1 MVIAPTADLG
11 SLFLSRKGMPPMLS
25 VQQFLTLVN
34 DTLGMIPSGA
44 FVIEGEVAEYKVAQG
59 KWINFYLKDEEAD
72 VRMPCFAT
80 TFKGLPT
87 LTDGMRV
94 RVTGF
99 ATVFARFGKFSL
111 NVETAEPVGEGALQ
125 KAYLALKAKLEKE
138 GVFDVDRKRDLPTFP
153 QRIGIITSRE
163 AAAFGDFLR
172 VIRDRMG
179 GLVIVHADVHVQ
191 GQYAVDEIVAA
202 FKNFNALLKDE
213 RPEVLVLTR
222 GGGSFE
228 ELHAFNDERV
238 VRAVFSSRIPVMVG
252 VGHERDETLC
262 DFVADVRASTPSNAA
277 ERIVPRRED
286 LLQDV
291 EHMVGRM
298 DTRLSR
304 ALLQCKSQVERSIL
318 VFDHAFSGLR
328 EKLTVLSEQLHRS
341 MLSCAERIS
350 AKLVSHV
357 RFLEGVSPVAV
368 LGRGYAIVRGD
379 KGEIVRSASAVA
391 QGDILSVQFA
401 TGSISTEV
409 VQDSSSTGQKR
420 LW

>member
-1 MVIAPTADLG
+1 
-11 SLFLSRKGMPPMLS
+11 MPPLLS

-138 GVFDVDRKRDLPTFP
+138 GVFDADRKRALPVFP
-153 QRIGIITSRE
+153 QRIGIVTSRE

-172 VIRDRMG
+172 VIKDRMG
-179 GLVIVHADVHVQ
+179 GLTLVHADVHVQ

-202 FKNFNALLKDE
+202 FRALNALSKDE
-213 RPEVLVLTR
+213 RPEVIVLTR

-286 LLQDV
+286 LREDV
-291 EHMVGRM
+291 EHMIARM

-304 ALLQCKSQVERSIL
+304 VIVQCKSQVERSVL

-328 EKLTVLSEQLHRS
+328 EKLLVLSEQLHRAIRV
-341 MLSCAERIS
+341 CIERTS
-350 AKLVSHV
+350 ATLTSHV
-357 RFLEGVSPVAV
+357 RFLEGVNPAAV
-368 LGRGYAIVRGD
+368 LARGYAIVRGE
-379 KGEIVRSASAVA
+379 KGQVIRSAAAVA
-391 QGDILSVQFA
+391 QGDVLSVQFGA
-401 TGSISTEV
+401 GTVSAEV

>member
-1 MVIAPTADLG
+1 MEVYG
-11 SLFLSRKGMPPMLS
+11 SWFWNRSMPPLLS

-44 FVIEGEVAEYKVAQG
+44 FLIEGEVAEYKVAQG

-111 NVETAEPVGEGALQ
+111 NIETAEPVGEGALQ
-125 KAYLALKAKLEKE
+125 KAYLALKAKLEAE
-138 GVFDVDRKRDLPTFP
+138 GVFDADRKRALPFFP

-172 VIRDRMG
+172 VLGDRMG
-179 GLVIVHADVHVQ
+179 GVSIVHADVHVQ

-202 FKNFNALLKDE
+202 FQVFNALPKDE

-286 LLQDV
+286 LLQDI
-291 EHMVGRM
+291 EHMIGRM

-304 ALLQCKSQVERSIL
+304 TVLHYTAQIERSIL

-328 EKLTVLSEQLHRS
+328 NKLEALTQELSRSLRS
-341 MLSCAERIS
+341 MLDRVS
-350 AKLVSHV
+350 AAIASST

-368 LGRGYAIVRGD
+368 LARGYALVRASSG
-379 KGEIVRSASAVA
+379 KLVRDTQTVA
-391 QGDILSVQFA
+391 AGDILSVQFSSG
-401 TGSISTEV
+401 TISAEV
-409 VQDSSSTGQKR
+409 LTNSQGKGQKR

>member
-1 MVIAPTADLG
+1 
-11 SLFLSRKGMPPMLS
+11 MPPLLS

-59 KWINFYLKDEEAD
+59 KWINFYLKDEAAD

-138 GVFDVDRKRDLPTFP
+138 GMFESDRKRALPFFP

-172 VIRDRMG
+172 VLGDRMG
-179 GLVIVHADVHVQ
+179 GMMIVHADVHVQ

-202 FKNFNALLKDE
+202 FASFNALPKDE

-238 VRAVFSSRIPVMVG
+238 VRAIFSSKIPVMVG

-277 ERIVPRRED
+277 ERIAPRRED
-286 LLQDV
+286 LLSDV
-291 EHMVGRM
+291 EHMLSRL
-298 DTRLSR
+298 DTRISR
-304 ALLQCKSQVERSIL
+304 MLLQYASQIERSIL
-318 VFDHAFSGLR
+318 VFDHAFSAL
-328 EKLTVLSEQLHRS
+328 
-341 MLSCAERIS
+341 AERLS
-350 AKLVSHV
+350 QFTLRMHTAFAGHVERATSLLVSHA
-357 RFLEGVSPVAV
+357 RFLEGVNPAAV
-368 LGRGYAIVRGD
+368 LARGYAIVRAKGGD
-379 KGEIVRSASAVA
+379 LVRSAQKVAV
-391 QGDILSVQFA
+391 GDVLSVQFA
-401 TGSISTEV
+401 EGTLAAEV
-409 VQDSSSTGQKR
+409 LEDSAGKGQKR

>member
-1 MVIAPTADLG
+1 MEVYG
-11 SLFLSRKGMPPMLS
+11 SWFWSRSMPPLLS

-44 FVIEGEVAEYKVAQG
+44 FLIEGEVAEYKVAQG

-111 NVETAEPVGEGALQ
+111 NIETAEPVGEGALQ
-125 KAYLALKAKLEKE
+125 KAYLALKAKLEAE
-138 GVFDVDRKRDLPTFP
+138 GVFDTDRKRTLPFFP

-172 VIRDRMG
+172 VLGDRMG
-179 GLVIVHADVHVQ
+179 GVSIVHADVHVQ
-191 GQYAVDEIVAA
+191 GQFAVDEIVAA
-202 FKNFNALLKDE
+202 FKVFNALPQEE

-286 LLQDV
+286 LLQDIA
-291 EHMVGRM
+291 HMVGRM
-298 DTRLSR
+298 DTRISR
-304 ALLQCKSQVERSIL
+304 ALLHLTSQIERSIL

-328 EKLTVLSEQLHRS
+328 DQLEGLTQGLHRFVRVLLDRVITAVGS
-341 MLSCAERIS
+341 S
-350 AKLVSHV
+350 A
-357 RFLEGVSPVAV
+357 RFLEAVSPAAV
-368 LGRGYAIVRGD
+368 LARGYALVRREEGTLVRDAHTVAVGD
-379 KGEIVRSASAVA
+379 V
-391 QGDILSVQFA
+391 LSVQFA
-401 TGSISTEV
+401 SGTVSAEV
-409 VQDSSSTGQKR
+409 LADSQRKGQKR

>member
-1 MVIAPTADLG
+1 
-11 SLFLSRKGMPPMLS
+11 MPPMLS

-125 KAYLALKAKLEKE
+125 KAYLALKAKLDKE
-138 GVFDVDRKRDLPTFP
+138 GVFDADRKRDLPAFP
-153 QRIGIITSRE
+153 QRIGIVTSRE

-172 VIRDRMG
+172 VIKDRMG
-179 GLVIVHADVHVQ
+179 GLTLVHADVHVQ

-202 FKNFNALLKDE
+202 FKNFNALPKDE

-238 VRAVFSSRIPVMVG
+238 VRAIFSSRIPVMVG

-277 ERIVPRRED
+277 ERIVPQRED

-291 EHMVGRM
+291 EHMVARM

-304 ALLQCKSQVERSIL
+304 MLVQCKSQVERSIL

-328 EKLTVLSEQLHRS
+328 EKLSVLSEQLHRS
-341 MLSCAERIS
+341 MLSCVERIS

-357 RFLEGVSPVAV
+357 RFLEGVSPTAV
-368 LGRGYAIVRGD
+368 LARGYAIVRGD
-379 KGEIVRSASAVA
+379 KGAIVRSAAAVA

-401 TGSISTEV
+401 TGSVSAEV
-409 VQDSSSTGQKR
+409 VQDSSSIGQKR

>member
-1 MVIAPTADLG
+1 
-11 SLFLSRKGMPPMLS
+11 
-25 VQQFLTLVN
+25 
-34 DTLGMIPSGA
+34 MIPSGA
-44 FVIEGEVAEYKVAQG
+44 FLIEGEVAEYKVAQG
-59 KWINFYLKDEEAD
+59 KWINFYLKDEAAD

-80 TFKGLPT
+80 VFKGLPT

-99 ATVFARFGKFSL
+99 PTVFARFGKFSL

-125 KAYLALKAKLEKE
+125 KAYLALKAKLDAE
-138 GVFDVDRKRDLPTFP
+138 GVFDADRKRELPVFP

-172 VIRDRMG
+172 VLGDRMG
-179 GLVIVHADVHVQ
+179 GITIIHADVHVQ

-202 FKNFNALLKDE
+202 FKVFNSLSKEE

-286 LLQDV
+286 LFQDLD
-291 EHMVGRM
+291 HMIGRM
-298 DTRLSR
+298 DTRISR
-304 ALLQCKSQVERSIL
+304 SLLHLTSQIERSIL

-328 EKLTVLSEQLHRS
+328 DKLEALTQDLHRS
-341 MLSCAERIS
+341 VRIVIDRVTIAITS
-350 AKLVSHV
+350 SS
-357 RFLEGVSPVAV
+357 RFLEVVSPAAV
-368 LGRGYAIVRGD
+368 LSRGYALVRKDQGGIVRD
-379 KGEIVRSASAVA
+379 AQTVAV
-391 QGDILSVQFA
+391 GDILSIQFA
-401 TGSISTEV
+401 SGSVSAEV
-409 VQDSSSTGQKR
+409 LTDPEGRGQKR

>member
-1 MVIAPTADLG
+1 
-11 SLFLSRKGMPPMLS
+11 MPPLLS

-59 KWINFYLKDEEAD
+59 KWINFSLKDESAD

-138 GVFDVDRKRDLPTFP
+138 GVFDVGRKRLLPAFP

-172 VIRDRMG
+172 VLRDRMG
-179 GLVIVHADVHVQ
+179 GVMIVHADVHVQ
-191 GQYAVDEIVAA
+191 GQHAVDEIVAA
-202 FKNFNALLKDE
+202 FSAFNALSTGD

-238 VRAVFSSRIPVMVG
+238 VRAVFSSKIPVMVG

-286 LLQDV
+286 LFQDID
-291 EHMVGRM
+291 HMLSRI

-304 ALLQCKSQVERSIL
+304 MLLHYASQIERSIM

-328 EKLTVLSEQLHRS
+328 EKLEQLSLRVHTS
-341 MLSCAERIS
+341 FLMLLERTQV
-350 AKLVSHV
+350 ALQSHM
-357 RFLEGVSPVAV
+357 RFLEGVNPAAV
-368 LGRGYAIVRGD
+368 LARGFAIVRG
-379 KGEIVRSASAVA
+379 KRGELLRSAQKVAV
-391 QGDILSVQFA
+391 GDVLFVQFA
-401 TGSISTEV
+401 EGTATAEV
-409 VQDSSSTGQKR
+409 IEDSHCAGQKR
-420 LW
+420 LL

>member
-1 MVIAPTADLG
+1 
-11 SLFLSRKGMPPMLS
+11 MPPLLS

-34 DTLGMIPSGA
+34 DTLGMIPCGA
-44 FVIEGEVAEYKVAQG
+44 FMIEGEVAEYKVAQG

-80 TFKGLPT
+80 VFKGLPT

-111 NVETAEPVGEGALQ
+111 NIETAEPVGEGALQ
-125 KAYLALKAKLEKE
+125 KAYLALKAKLEAE
-138 GVFDVDRKRDLPTFP
+138 GVFDGDRKRVLPSFP

-172 VIRDRMG
+172 VLRDRMG
-179 GLVIVHADVHVQ
+179 GLTLIHADVHVQ
-191 GQYAVDEIVAA
+191 GQYAVDEIVEA
-202 FKNFNALLKDE
+202 FRVFNALPKEE

-277 ERIVPRRED
+277 ERIIPRRED
-286 LLQDV
+286 LLQDIA
-291 EHMVGRM
+291 HMTTTM

-304 ALLQCKSQVERSIL
+304 MLMHCKSHIERSIL
-318 VFDHAFSGLR
+318 VFDHAFVGLR
-328 EKLTVLSEQLHRS
+328 ERLDYLRDQLSRSLLVALERTRAILT
-341 MLSCAERIS
+341 
-350 AKLVSHV
+350 SHA
-357 RFLEGVSPVAV
+357 RFLEGVNPTAV
-368 LGRGYAIVRGD
+368 LARGYAIVRGD
-379 KGEIVRSASAVA
+379 KGDLVRTSSVVAV
-391 QGDILSVQFA
+391 GETLSVQFA
-401 TGSISTEV
+401 KDSIRVEV
-409 VQDSSSTGQKR
+409 LEDSRKIGQKR

>member
-1 MVIAPTADLG
+1 
-11 SLFLSRKGMPPMLS
+11 MPPLLS

-59 KWINFYLKDEEAD
+59 KWINFSLKDESAD

-138 GVFDVDRKRDLPTFP
+138 GVFDVERKRTLPVFP

-172 VIRDRMG
+172 VLRDRMG
-179 GLVIVHADVHVQ
+179 GVTIVHADVHVQ
-191 GQYAVDEIVAA
+191 GQYAVDEIVGA
-202 FKNFNALLKDE
+202 FSAFNALPPRD
-213 RPEVLVLTR
+213 RPEALVLTR

-238 VRAVFSSRIPVMVG
+238 VRAVFSSKIPVMVG

-286 LLQDV
+286 LFQDID
-291 EHMVGRM
+291 HMLSRI

-304 ALLQCKSQVERSIL
+304 MFLHYASQIERSIM

-328 EKLTVLSEQLHRS
+328 EKLEQLSVRVHTS
-341 MLSCAERIS
+341 FLMLLERIQ
-350 AKLVSHV
+350 AALQSHV
-357 RFLEGVSPVAV
+357 RFLEGVNPAAV
-368 LGRGYAIVRGD
+368 LARGFAIVRG
-379 KGEIVRSASAVA
+379 KQGELLRSAQKVAV
-391 QGDILSVQFA
+391 GDVLFVQFA
-401 TGSISTEV
+401 EGTAAAEV
-409 VQDSSSTGQKR
+409 IEDSYHTGQKR
-420 LW
+420 LL

>member
-1 MVIAPTADLG
+1 
-11 SLFLSRKGMPPMLS
+11 MPPLLS
-25 VQQFLTLVN
+25 VQQFITLVN

-59 KWINFYLKDEEAD
+59 KWINFSLKDEEAD
-72 VRMPCFAT
+72 VRVPCFAT

-111 NVETAEPVGEGALQ
+111 NIETAEPVGEGALQ
-125 KAYLALKAKLEKE
+125 KAYLALKEKLEKE
-138 GVFDVDRKRDLPTFP
+138 GVFDADRKRLLPVFP

-172 VIRDRMG
+172 VTRDRMG
-179 GLVIVHADVHVQ
+179 GLTIVHADVHVQ
-191 GQYAVDEIVAA
+191 GQYAIDEIVAA
-202 FKNFNALLKDE
+202 FAAFNALSKDE

-277 ERIVPRRED
+277 ERLTPRRED
-286 LLQDV
+286 LLDDV
-291 EHMVGRM
+291 DHMATSM

-304 ALLQCKSQVERSIL
+304 ILLQCTSQVERSIL
-318 VFDHAFSGLR
+318 VFDHAFGGLQ
-328 EKLTVLSEQLHRS
+328 EKLSTSCEQLHRS
-341 MLSCAERIS
+341 MLMCKQRFSEQ
-350 AKLVSHV
+350 VTSHL
-357 RFLEGVSPVAV
+357 RFLEGVSPTAV
-368 LGRGYAIVRGD
+368 LARGYAIVRNEQGAV
-379 KGEIVRSASAVA
+379 IRSAAAVA
-391 QGDILSVQFA
+391 QNDLLSIQFA
-401 TGSISTEV
+401 AGVLHAEAIPE
-409 VQDSSSTGQKR
+409 GKAPRQKR
-420 LW
+420 LL

>member
-1 MVIAPTADLG
+1 
-11 SLFLSRKGMPPMLS
+11 MPPLLS

-125 KAYLALKAKLEKE
+125 KAYLALKTKLEAE
-138 GVFDVDRKRDLPTFP
+138 GVFDANRKRTLPLFP
-153 QRIGIITSRE
+153 QHVGIITSRE

-172 VIRDRMG
+172 VFGDRMG
-179 GLVIVHADVHVQ
+179 GVTITHADVHVQ

-202 FKNFNALLKDE
+202 FTAFNALPKDE

-238 VRAVFSSRIPVMVG
+238 VRAIFSSRIPVMVG

-277 ERIVPRRED
+277 ERMVPRKEE

-291 EHMVGRM
+291 EQMLGRM
-298 DTRLSR
+298 DMRLSR
-304 ALLQCKSQVERSIL
+304 VLLHYTSQVERSIL
-318 VFDHAFSGLR
+318 VFDHAFLGLR
-328 EKLTVLSEQLHRS
+328 DKLEMLCQGMHRS
-341 MLSCAERIS
+341 LQALIDRAS
-350 AKLVSHV
+350 ASLVSYA
-357 RFLEGVSPVAV
+357 RFLEGVSPTAV
-368 LGRGYAIVRGD
+368 LARGYAIVRTQQ
-379 KGEIVRSASAVA
+379 GELVRTRKAVA
-391 QGDILSVQFA
+391 VGDVLSVQFA
-401 TGSISTEV
+401 ADTIQAEV
-409 VQDSSSTGQKR
+409 LEDSQKRGQKR